1 VTSLPIAAVALA
13 LSGRDEQTLG
23 AATDL
28 LFGRLRPLLRQV
40 VPVDVLSL
48 QTKTGT
54 NEETVFSVSK
64 WLLSN
69 LFVAYQGA
77 SPARR
82 MSGRTPT
89 RASSNGTSR
98 AGSASI

>member
-28 LFGRLRPLLRQV
+28 RFGRLRPLLRQV

-54 NEETVFSVSK
+54 SEIAARTAPTCSGSVAGDGARAK
-64 WLLSN
+64 WLP
-69 LFVAYQGA
+69 VD
-77 SPARR
+77 
-82 MSGRTPT
+82 
-89 RASSNGTSR
+89 
-98 AGSASI
+98 